1 MLSGLLKLAPSHNI
15 QYGRI
20 KVCLLNLGKGDAQ
33 DWIRR
38 QKDVADIA
46 VSAMGSPALGT
57 WARRRFGKIRL
68 IIFLRG
74 RPRHTIVVSRVLFF
88 IDPPLSTDLEKCV
101 RYILSNVVL
110 FSKRKENY
118 FVNCLSKEA
127 SAECAMEYTRQALE
141 KIDLAI
147 SCAIQEKEREKK
159 GQSPKNEIE

>member
-1 MLSGLLKLAPSHNI
+1 
-15 QYGRI
+15 
-20 KVCLLNLGKGDAQ
+20 
-33 DWIRR
+33 
-38 QKDVADIA
+38 
-46 VSAMGSPALGT
+46 MGSFDLGT
-57 WARRRFGKIRL
+57 WEQRIFGKIRL
-68 IIFLRG
+68 IIFVYD
-74 RPRHTIVVSRVLFF
+74 RPRYIAVLNKVLLF
-88 IDPPLSTDLEKCV
+88 IDFPPSTNIEECV
-101 RYILSNVVL
+101 RSILSNVVL